1 MNLTPDIIYPISN
14 SRLTAFKR
22 SPLHLIHY
30 LTQPKEA
37 TPAMTFGSAFHA
49 HLLEPDKFNSLY
61 AVAPDVDRRTK
72 EGKLE
77 YDKFVYESDGKIV
90 LSNSDKTKIVNM
102 TEAVYSNPIAAELM
116 QQLIATEVYREWTC
130 DGLKLPMRG
139 VIDGIANDFMID
151 IKTCMDA
158 SKKKFQDSI
167 FNMSYHRQA
176 AIYLDSDDTI
186 KDFYF
191 IAIEKD
197 APYGVSVHRM
207 TNDSIDKGREMYLD
221 QIIEYKAW
229 ADDGCPA
236 KGYEHW
242 SVYGLFEVELP
253 NFLKS

>member
-1 MNLTPDIIYPISN
+1 MLTPDIIYPISN

-30 LTQPKEA
+30 LTQPKDA

-77 YDKFVYESDGKIV
+77 YDKFMYESDGKIV
-90 LSNSDKTKIVNM
+90 LTNSDKTKIVNM
-102 TEAVYSNPIAAELM
+102 TEAVYANPIAAELM
-116 QQLIATEVYREWTC
+116 QQLVATEVYREWQC

-139 VIDGIANDFMID
+139 IIDGIATDFMLD
-151 IKTCMDA
+151 IKTCTDA
-158 SKKKFQDSI
+158 TPNKFQRDSW
-167 FNMSYHRQA
+167 NMAYHRQA
-176 AIYLDSDDTI
+176 AIYLDSDHSI

-197 APYGVSVHRM
+197 APYGVSVHKVSDGM
-207 TNDSIDKGREMYLD
+207 IDKGREIYLD
-221 QIIEYKAW
+221 QLIEYKAW
-229 ADDGCPA
+229 ADAGCPA
-236 KGYEHW
+236 AGYEYWHYSGTHEW
-242 SVYGLFEVELP
+242 ELP
-253 NFLKS
+253 TYLTA